1 MTFSELEVGQTASL
15 QKAFTEAD
23 VAAFAE
29 ISLDTNPI
37 HLSEKYAKESV
48 FGRRVVHGMLTAGLI
63 SAVVANRL
71 PGPGSIYLGQ
81 DLRFTAPVFP
91 GDTVTAQV
99 EITELREDKKIVKL
113 TTTCVN
119 QHGQPVITGLATVKF
134 NQ

>member
-1 MTFSELEVGQTASL
+1 MTFSDLAVGQTASL
-15 QKAFTEAD
+15 QKAFTDAD
-23 VAAFAE
+23 IVAFAE
-29 ISLDTNPI
+29 ISLDSNPI
-37 HLSEKYAKESV
+37 HLSSKYAKGTV
-48 FGRRVVHGMLTAGLI
+48 FGTRVVHGMLTAGLI
-63 SAVVANRL
+63 SAVIANRL

-99 EITELREDKKIVKL
+99 EISELQEDKKIVKL

-119 QHGQPVITGLATVKF
+119 QHGQAVITGLATIKF

>member
-1 MTFSELEVGQTASL
+1 
-15 QKAFTEAD
+15 
-23 VAAFAE
+23 
-29 ISLDTNPI
+29 
-37 HLSEKYAKESV
+37 
-48 FGRRVVHGMLTAGLI
+48 MLTAGLI
-63 SAVVANRL
+63 SAVIANRL

>member
-1 MTFSELEVGQTASL
+1 MTFSELAVGQTASL

-29 ISLDTNPI
+29 ISLDNNPI
-37 HLSEKYAKESV
+37 HLSDKYAKESV

-63 SAVVANRL
+63 SAVIANRL

-91 GDTVTAQV
+91 GDTVTATV

-119 QHGQPVITGLATVKF
+119 QHGQAVITGLATVKF

>member
-1 MTFSELEVGQTASL
+1 MTFSELAVGQTASL
-15 QKAFTEAD
+15 QKSFTEAD

-29 ISLDTNPI
+29 ISLDNNPI
-37 HLSEKYAKESV
+37 HLSDKYAKDTV

-63 SAVVANRL
+63 SAVIANRL

-81 DLRFTAPVFP
+81 ELRFTAPVFP

-99 EITELREDKKIVKL
+99 EITELRQDKKIVKL
-113 TTTCVN
+113 STTCVN
-119 QHGQPVITGLATVKF
+119 QHGQAVITGLATVKF